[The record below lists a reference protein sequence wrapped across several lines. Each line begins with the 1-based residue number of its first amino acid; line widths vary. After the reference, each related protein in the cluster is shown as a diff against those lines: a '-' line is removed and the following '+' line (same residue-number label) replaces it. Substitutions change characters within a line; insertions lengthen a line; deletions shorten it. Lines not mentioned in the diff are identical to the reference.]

1 MDRVI
6 PLEVPH
12 FAVCITKLVV
22 VSGSCVRKLM
32 HPTLQL
38 NAVNTFIINWGL
50 VLLWEVVLYVS
61 FLI

>member
-6 PLEVPH
+6 PLED
-12 FAVCITKLVV
+12 VCITKLVV
-22 VSGSCVRKLM
+22 VSDSCVRRLK

-50 VLLWEVVLYVS
+50 VLLWEIVLYVS